1 MIHIKN
7 KILTICILII
17 SLGEMF
23 GQIYYGK
30 QKFGKIK
37 IIGDSIAIP
46 YFLKTPYRSFSD
58 DTCIISRNADTLFL
72 TTKVTWLY
80 KVHLYPYAI
89 VKQNIGYLTSAVLY
103 VCSPYEPNNWV
114 NSSMAGWYDS
124 INKMHYIDCFY
135 NLDEN
140 YVHMIVLSRGERH
153 SRAAFYI
160 KESNFYYTIGL
171 EENPLYKEGSTGVVL
186 DHFPLLKKGNRLIP
200 CSELKQ
206 AQCWVDNGFFFPTMK
221 RGTNPYRSYKWKA
234 TKNRG
239 LQDLPYGILQQ
250 KKSLP
255 KKYFD
260 IFRDTTNMR
269 YFPAIIEI
277 NNGHL

>member
-1 MIHIKN
+1 MQN
-7 KILTICILII
+7 RILVIFFLVI
-17 SLGEMF
+17 SLGEMS

-37 IIGDSIAIP
+37 IIGDTIAIP
-46 YFLKTPYRSFSD
+46 YFFKTPYGTFSD

-89 VKQNIGYLTSAVLY
+89 DKQNIDYLASAVLY
-103 VCSPYEPNNWV
+103 VRSPYDPYNWV
-114 NSSMAGWYDS
+114 NGPMAGWYDS

-135 NLDEN
+135 GLNKN

-153 SRAAFYI
+153 SRVIFYI
-160 KESNFYYTIGL
+160 KESNFYFTIGL
-171 EENPLYKEGSTGVVL
+171 EENPLYIEGSTGVVL
-186 DHFPLLKKGNRLIP
+186 DHFPLLEKGNRLIP

-206 AQCWVDNGFFFPTMK
+206 VQCWVDNGFFFPIMK
-221 RGTNPYRSYKWKA
+221 KSKKPNYSYKWKA

-239 LQDLPYGILQQ
+239 LQNLPYGVLQPKQ
-250 KKSLP
+250 SLQ

-260 IFRDTTNMR
+260 FFNDTTNVR
-269 YFPAIIEI
+269 YFPSKIE
-277 NNGHL
+277 NNILTPN